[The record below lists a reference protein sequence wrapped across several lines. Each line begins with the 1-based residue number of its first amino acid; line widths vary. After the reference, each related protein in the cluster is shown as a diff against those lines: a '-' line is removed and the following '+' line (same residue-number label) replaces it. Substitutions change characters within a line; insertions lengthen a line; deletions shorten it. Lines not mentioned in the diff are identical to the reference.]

1 MKNSFLLGMVFLLLS
16 PFILNAQT
24 TPEPTINA
32 VFSGTVVDSKTRTP
46 LEGATVQLKGTTHQ
60 VVTDA
65 RGKFTFKTG
74 QKLPAELIVT
84 FVGYDTYETTA
95 TATGIEISLVQT
107 LARLTE
113 VVVVGYG
120 TQRRSDLTGS
130 VTTVSKNLLSQPT
143 PSFDNLLQGAVPGV
157 TVTQSS
163 GQPGATSTIRVRGGN
178 SISFGNAPLYVIDGF
193 IIYNNNSYVNTG
205 AANGP
210 GINAL
215 STINPSDI
223 ESIDVLKDAS
233 ATAIYGSNGANGVVI
248 ITTKRGKKG
257 GTDISYSNYLG
268 SQTVAKK
275 LSLLN
280 ASQWGALV
288 NDINVSDGK
297 PKTYSDS
304 ALAALGEGSDWQS
317 AALHSA
323 FQQNHELSISGGDE
337 KSRFLISGNYYDQ
350 DGIILNSGFK
360 RYNGRINYER
370 NVTEKFK
377 LSTNIFG
384 SRSQADAPFGGI
396 YANTTSSAP
405 SGGFSSI
412 LFTSPAAPIKNS
424 DGTYNTTSAL
434 LSATNP
440 IQDLVSTINRTY
452 ITRVLANIAGEYKF
466 TKELTLKVTAG
477 ADLIN
482 TKQNYYSPTYAGSP
496 AGSGGTGYSVSGYA
510 AVGSSSATTW
520 LNENTLTYDHGFNEK
535 HFLTVLA
542 GYTTQSQHAESAVA
556 SAQKFTNNLTTFNN
570 LSSAG
575 TANLPVSNNRDQVQ
589 NSFLARVS
597 YSYLHKYN
605 ITVSERA
612 DGASQLGANNRWGY
626 FPAVGFSWN
635 IDKENF
641 FKGIDKVVSNLKL
654 RITAGQTG
662 NSNIP
667 PYSSLASLTP
677 TNYYFGSTLVLAT
690 GLSPNQIPNPNL
702 KWETTTQY
710 NAGIDAGLFHNRVNI
725 TFDAYYK
732 KTTDLLLNVPLPLY
746 SGYATRLQN
755 IGSVENKGIELGI
768 NSQNIA
774 NRHFSW
780 STALVFAVNRNKV
793 LSLSPG
799 VTSYF
804 PTAPTGLVSPVIVKV
819 GLPVG
824 AFWGYSTGGLL
835 TQTDIDKGTP
845 LLAGVSQQVGDR
857 KYLPLNSGETVIT
870 TADKHY
876 LGSAQPKFT
885 ASISNTFNYNGFD
898 FTFFFQGAYGNKLF
912 NQLQQNLERPTLTT
926 NAPATLLDRYSATN
940 PNGTMPKATNAPVTQ
955 VTDRYIEDASYIK
968 LKNISLG
975 YTFPVK
981 ILSKLRTKQL
991 RVYVSAQNLF
1001 TITKYRGYDPEA
1013 NYYDVDNTKAGIDYG
1028 IYPSSKTFLGG
1039 LSLTF

>member
-1 MKNSFLLGMVFLLLS
+1 MKKHFRFGIWFLLLY
-16 PFILNAQT
+16 PFTMFAQT
-24 TPEPTINA
+24 TPEPLINA
-32 VFSGTVVDSKTRTP
+32 VFGGTVIDSKTHVP
-46 LEGATVQLKGTTHQ
+46 LEGATVQLKGITHQ
-60 VVTDA
+60 VVTDKN
-65 RGKFTFKTG
+65 GKFEFKTG
-74 QKLPAELIVT
+74 QKLPAEIIVSYI
-84 FVGYDTYETTA
+84 GYETQEVTV
-95 TATGIEISLVQT
+95 TSTGIQISLVQGQT
-107 LARLTE
+107 HLTE

-130 VTTVSKNLLSQPT
+130 VASVSKNLLNQQT
-143 PSFDNLLQGAVPGV
+143 PSFDNLLQGSVPGV
-157 TVTQSS
+157 AVTQSS
-163 GQPGATSTIRVRGGN
+163 GQPGATSTIRIRGGN
-178 SISFGNAPLYVIDGF
+178 SISFGNDPLYVIDGF

-210 GINAL
+210 GVNAL

-233 ATAIYGSNGANGVVI
+233 ATAIYGSQGANGVVI
-248 ITTKRGKKG
+248 ITTKRGRKG
-257 GTDISYSNYLG
+257 STEVSYSNYLG
-268 SQTVAKK
+268 TQTVAKK
-275 LSLLN
+275 LKLLN
-280 ASQWGALV
+280 ARQWGALV
-288 NDINVSDGK
+288 NDINISDGK
-297 PKTYSDS
+297 PITYSDS
-304 ALAALGEGSDWQS
+304 ALAALGTGSDWQS
-317 AALHSA
+317 AALRNA
-323 FQQNHELSISGGDE
+323 FQQNHELSISGGDD

-370 NVTEKFK
+370 NLTDKFK
-377 LSTNIFG
+377 VSTNIFG
-384 SRSQADAPFGGI
+384 SRATVNAPFGGV
-396 YANTTSSAP
+396 YGNTTSAAP

-412 LFTSPAAPIKNS
+412 VFTSPAAPVKNA

-434 LSATNP
+434 LSSTNP
-440 IQDLVSTINRTY
+440 IQDLEKTINQSN
-452 ITRVLANIAGEYKF
+452 INRVLANIAGEYKF

-477 ADLIN
+477 VDLLN
-482 TKQNYYSPTYAGSP
+482 SKQNYYSPTYAGSP
-496 AGSGGTGYSVSGYA
+496 AGGSGSGYSVSGYA
-510 AVGSSSATTW
+510 AVGSGSAVIW
-520 LNENTLTYDHGFNEK
+520 LNENTLTYDHAFNDK

-542 GYTTQSQHAESAVA
+542 GYTTKSEHAESAVA

-575 TANLPVSNNRDQVQ
+575 TANLPASTSRDQVQ

-605 ITVSERA
+605 VTVSGRA

-626 FPAVGFSWN
+626 FPSIGASWN
-635 IDKENF
+635 VDKEEF
-641 FKGIDKVVSNLKL
+641 FKRVEKTINSLKV

-677 TNYYFGSTLVLAT
+677 TNYYFGTPQTLAT
-690 GLSPNQIPNPNL
+690 GLSPNQLSNADL

-710 NAGIDAGLFHNRVNI
+710 NAGVDVGFFKNRINL

-746 SGYATRLQN
+746 TGYATRLQN
-755 IGSVENKGIELGI
+755 VGSVENKGIELGI
-768 NSQNIA
+768 NSQNIVT
-774 NRHFSW
+774 RKFLWTS
-780 STALVFAVNRNKV
+780 ALVFGLNRNKV

-799 VTSYF
+799 VTGYF

-835 TQTDIDKGTP
+835 TQADIDKGAP
-845 LLAGVSQQVGDR
+845 LLAGVSQKVGDR
-857 KYLPLNSGETVIT
+857 KYLPLTAGTSTIT

-876 LGSAQPKFT
+876 LGSSQPKFT
-885 ASISNTFNYNGFD
+885 ASLSNTFNYSGFD
-898 FTFFFQGAYGNKLF
+898 FTFFLQGSYGNKLF
-912 NQLQQNLERPTLTT
+912 NQLAQNLERPTLTT
-926 NAPATLLDRYSATN
+926 NSLATALDRYSATN
-940 PNGTMPKATNAPVTQ
+940 TSGTVPRATNAPVTQ

-968 LKNISLG
+968 LKTITLG
-975 YTFPVK
+975 YTFPGSVISK
-981 ILSKLRTKQL
+981 IHAVQL

-1001 TITKYRGYDPEA
+1001 TITKYTGYDPEA

-1028 IYPSSKTFLGG
+1028 IYPSAKTFLGG
-1039 LSLTF
+1039 IKVTF

>member
-1 MKNSFLLGMVFLLLS
+1 MSFFLVLPLFVLS
-16 PFILNAQT
+16 QT
-24 TPEPTINA
+24 TPEPLINS
-32 VFSGTVVDSKTRTP
+32 VFSGTVTDSKTHAP

-60 VVTDA
+60 VFTDNH
-65 RGKFTFKTG
+65 GKFYFKTG
-74 QKLPAELIVT
+74 QKLPAELVVSY
-84 FVGYDTYETTA
+84 VGYETLETTA
-95 TATGIEISLVQT
+95 PGNGVEISLVQSST
-107 LARLTE
+107 HLTE

-120 TQRRSDLTGS
+120 TQRRTDLTGS
-130 VTTVSKNLLSQPT
+130 VASVSKSLLSQPAT
-143 PSFDNLLQGAVPGV
+143 SFDNLLQGSVPGIS
-157 TVTQSS
+157 VTQSS

-178 SISFGNAPLYVIDGF
+178 SISFGNDPLYVIDGF

-210 GINAL
+210 AINAL

-223 ESIDVLKDAS
+223 ESIDILKDAS
-233 ATAIYGSNGANGVVI
+233 ATAIYGSHGANGVVI

-257 GTDISYSNYLG
+257 GTEISYSTYLG
-268 SQTVAKK
+268 DQTVAKK

-304 ALAALGEGSDWQS
+304 ALAALGAGSDWQS
-317 AALHSA
+317 AALRNA

-337 KSRFLISGNYYDQ
+337 KSRYLISGNYYDQ
-350 DGIILNSGFK
+350 NGIILNSGFK

-370 NVTEKFK
+370 NVTDKFK
-377 LSTNIFG
+377 ISTNIFG
-384 SRSQADAPFGGI
+384 SRSIVNAPFGGV
-396 YANTTSSAP
+396 YGNTTSAAP

-412 LFTSPAAPIKNS
+412 LFTSPAAPIKNA

-440 IQDLVSTINRTY
+440 IQDLLTTVNQTY

-466 TKELTLKVTAG
+466 TKDLTLKVTAG
-477 ADLIN
+477 ADLISS
-482 TKQNYYSPTYAGSP
+482 KQNYYSPNFAGSP
-496 AGSGGTGYSVSGYA
+496 AGSSTGYAAGGYA
-510 AVGSSSATTW
+510 AVGNGTATTW
-520 LNENTLTYDHGFNEK
+520 LNENTLTYDHTFNEK
-535 HFLTVLA
+535 HSLNVLA
-542 GYTTQSQHAESAVA
+542 GYTTQAEHDETAVA

-570 LSSAG
+570 LASAG
-575 TANLPVSNNRDQVQ
+575 TANLPASNSHDQVL

-605 ITVSERA
+605 VTVSERA
-612 DGASQLGANNRWGY
+612 DGASQLGANNKWGY
-626 FPAVGFSWN
+626 FPSIGLSWN
-635 IDKENF
+635 VDKEDF
-641 FKGIDKVVSNLKL
+641 FERFSNAVTSLKVRL
-654 RITAGQTG
+654 TAGQTG

-667 PYSSLASLTP
+667 AYSSLPSLTP
-677 TNYYFGSTLVLAT
+677 TNYYFGSPQTLST
-690 GLSPNQIPNPNL
+690 GLSPNQLGNPDL

-710 NAGIDAGLFHNRVNI
+710 NGGVDVGLLHNRINF

-746 SGYATRLQN
+746 TGYATKLEN
-755 IGSVENKGIELGI
+755 IGSVENKGIEIGL
-768 NSQNIA
+768 NTQNIA
-774 NRHFSW
+774 NKHFSW
-780 STALVFAVNRNKV
+780 TSAVVFALNRNKV
-793 LSLSPG
+793 LSLEPG
-799 VTSYF
+799 VASYF

-824 AFWGYSTGGLL
+824 SFWGYSTGGLL

-857 KYLPLNSGETVIT
+857 KYLPLNPGETVIT

-885 ASISNTFNYNGFD
+885 ASFSNTFNYDGFD
-898 FTFFFQGAYGNKLF
+898 LGFFLSGAYGNKLF

-926 NAPATLLDRYSATN
+926 NAPTTELDRYSATN
-940 PNGTMPKATNAPVTQ
+940 PNGSMPKATNAPVTQ
-955 VTDRYIEDASYIK
+955 VTDRYVEDASYIK

-975 YTFPVK
+975 YTFAGSV
-981 ILSKLRTKQL
+981 LSKIHATKL

-1001 TITKYRGYDPEA
+1001 TITKYKGFDPEA
-1013 NYYDVDNTKAGIDYG
+1013 SYYDIDNTKAGIDYG
-1028 IYPSSKTFLGG
+1028 IYPSAKTFLAG
-1039 LSLTF
+1039 LNVTF